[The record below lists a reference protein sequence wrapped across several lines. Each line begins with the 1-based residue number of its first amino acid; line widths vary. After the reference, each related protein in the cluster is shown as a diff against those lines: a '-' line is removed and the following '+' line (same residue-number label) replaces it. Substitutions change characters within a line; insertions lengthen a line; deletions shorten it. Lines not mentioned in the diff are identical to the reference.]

1 MLRYALIALLLAN
14 LLYAAW
20 AAGGLRNF
28 GLMPAS
34 QREPER
40 VARQIEPQSMR
51 VLPPEEAARMEASA
65 RGAQCLQS
73 APIAAARQAAV
84 RDALAAW
91 PLGSWV
97 LDAAARPA
105 NAASAPATG
114 DAVLRLPVVD
124 ESLRARLGEL
134 QAVLGAAQDGNPA
147 GIALQP
153 CR

>member
-1 MLRYALIALLLAN
+1 MLRYTLIVLLLAN

-40 VARQIEPQSMR
+40 MARQIEPQSLR
-51 VLPPEEAARMEASA
+51 VLPPEEAARMEALA

-73 APIAAARQAAV
+73 GPIPAARQAAV
-84 RDALAAW
+84 RDVLAAW

-97 LDAAARPA
+97 LDAAARPG
-105 NAASAPATG
+105 NAGGPPAAG
-114 DAVLRLPVVD
+114 DAVLQLPVVD

-134 QAVLGAAQDGNPA
+134 QAVLGAAQEGNPV